1 MASVGYCFNVCRA
14 IDTKITNE
22 RRSSMCNPTLPDI
35 PTNTGALI
43 FGRRFS
49 FNNIILPTVSSS
61 SQKQNDLSSDEKDK
75 KS

>member
-1 MASVGYCFNVCRA
+1 
-14 IDTKITNE
+14 
-22 RRSSMCNPTLPDI
+22 MCNPTLPDI